1 MTRPEGS
8 GGDKIL
14 CGTRSTRSRRDGRLN
29 KHTREFDGFARW
41 KRVGLSMTS

>member
-1 MTRPEGS
+1 VTRPEGS

-14 CGTRSTRSRRDGRLN
+14 CRTRSTRSRRDGDG
-29 KHTREFDGFARW
+29 TREFDGFARW